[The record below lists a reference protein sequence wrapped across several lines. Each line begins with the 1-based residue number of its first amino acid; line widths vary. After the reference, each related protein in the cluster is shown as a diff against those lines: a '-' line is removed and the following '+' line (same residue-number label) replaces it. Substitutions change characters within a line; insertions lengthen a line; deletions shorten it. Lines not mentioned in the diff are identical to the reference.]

1 MKPFLSPHASSAPS
15 APSAPSTSSASSAS
29 ASVLTPFYD
38 DEIIIMDAK
47 MLLEEVDKCIYYR
60 L

>member
-15 APSAPSTSSASSAS
+15 ASSAS
-29 ASVLTPFYD
+29 ASVLTPFDD
-38 DEIIIMDAK
+38 DEIIMEDAK